1 MDTVK
6 QLKELEE
13 AAVKAEDSFQEQMCK
28 LKQALQESTENSLL
42 LEQQV
47 YSCTSLKYCSDF
59 IIGCEFSAVQRIC
72 MCSVLKQCMV
82 QVKEL
87 STSLEDQQECQRKLE
102 EAIAFEKEKLES
114 SQVNCKDLEEQIVY
128 ANSTL
133 KGEHD
138 ARMKLSEEVLQL
150 NEMLEQSMAEIARAP
165 CAEHV
170 IALVGTNFLIL
181 SQDRHSCPDY
191 YLCA

>member
-59 IIGCEFSAVQRIC
+59 IIGCFS
-72 MCSVLKQCMV
+72 
-82 QVKEL
+82 
-87 STSLEDQQECQRKLE
+87 
-102 EAIAFEKEKLES
+102 
-114 SQVNCKDLEEQIVY
+114 
-128 ANSTL
+128 
-133 KGEHD
+133 
-138 ARMKLSEEVLQL
+138 
-150 NEMLEQSMAEIARAP
+150 
-165 CAEHV
+165 CAENLHV
-170 IALVGTNFLIL
+170 
-181 SQDRHSCPDY
+181 QCPKTVHG
-191 YLCA
+191 AG